1 MINFMIS
8 AITNLF
14 RIYLIYRFSKL
25 FFGRTVHERSK
36 VIIVCVSFYILNTA
50 LFWMYHIAWIN
61 IVCNLAGISGIIR
74 LYTRSIKTNIFVSG
88 IIYLINMGC
97 DVAGTL
103 LFIRYEDG
111 QQFNQIYE
119 IISVF
124 MIFICLILAGKII
137 TIHKN
142 VERTQSVSLILIPLC
157 SIIVVSILIYSNTC
171 EEAGIAVVALGLLVI
186 NIFMLYLYNQLLQS
200 ISQKYETEMLK
211 NQVRIYANQL
221 DVIFQSEE
229 RVKSLQHDMKHHMNE
244 LMLLANRY
252 GAVEIQDYIGR
263 MEGFMHNSKEII
275 SSGNVEID
283 SVLNYMLQKAKEK
296 LETVTVKVMLPEE
309 IKHSFDLNVLIGNLL
324 ENAIEAAMQTDK
336 KYLNVYIALN
346 RGVLKMQIDN
356 SFWPGNITEKE
367 GGEGNKIFL
376 TTKKRKGQ
384 HGIGLKNVK
393 KIVESYNGNMNIQ
406 TEGDIFSI
414 KLILYMSRIENAV

>member
-1 MINFMIS
+1 M
-8 AITNLF
+8 
-14 RIYLIYRFSKL
+14 
-25 FFGRTVHERSK
+25 
-36 VIIVCVSFYILNTA
+36 
-50 LFWMYHIAWIN
+50 
-61 IVCNLAGISGIIR
+61 CNLAGISGIIR

-111 QQFNQIYE
+111 KQFNQIYE

-171 EEAGIAVVALGLLVI
+171 EEAGIAVVGLGLLVI

-229 RVKSLQHDMKHHMNE
+229 KVKSLQHDMKHHMNE

-263 MEGFMHNSKEII
+263 MKGFMHNSKEII

-376 TTKKRKGQ
+376 TTKMRKGQ

-393 KIVESYNGNMNIQ
+393 KIVESYNGNMNI
-406 TEGDIFSI
+406 TMEGDIFSV

>member
-1 MINFMIS
+1 MFDFIIS
-8 AITNLF
+8 ATTNFF
-14 RIYLIYRFSKL
+14 RVYLIYRFSKV
-25 FFGRTVHERSK
+25 FFGRTVQEK
-36 VIIVCVSFYILNTA
+36 NKAIIVCASFYIVNTA
-50 LFWMYHIAWIN
+50 LFWMYHTAWIN
-61 IVCNLAGISGIIR
+61 IVCNLLGISEIVR
-74 LYTRSIKTNIFVSG
+74 LYTKSIKTNIFVSG
-88 IIYLINMGC
+88 TIYLINMGC

-119 IISVF
+119 IVSVF
-124 MIFICLILAGKII
+124 MILMCLLLAGKIV

-157 SIIVVSILIYSNTC
+157 SIVIISILIYSNTC
-171 EEAGIAVVALGLLVI
+171 EEIGIAVVALGLLVI
-186 NIFMLYLYNQLLQS
+186 NFFMLYLYNQLLHS

-229 RVKSLQHDMKHHMNE
+229 KVKSLRHDMKHHMNE
-244 LMLLANRY
+244 LMLLANKY
-252 GAVEIQDYIGR
+252 GAVEIQDYIDR
-263 MEGFMHNSKEII
+263 MEGFVHNPKEII

-296 LETVTVKVMLPEE
+296 LKTVTVKVMLPEE

-324 ENAIEAAMQTDK
+324 ENAIEAAIRTDK

-346 RGVLKMQIDN
+346 RGVLKIQIDN
-356 SFWPGNITEKE
+356 SFLAENISKKE
-367 GGEGNKIFL
+367 EEDGRKIFL
-376 TTKKRKGQ
+376 TTKKRKEQ

-406 TEGDIFSI
+406 TKGDIFSV
-414 KLILYMSRIENAV
+414 KLILYMSRIGNII